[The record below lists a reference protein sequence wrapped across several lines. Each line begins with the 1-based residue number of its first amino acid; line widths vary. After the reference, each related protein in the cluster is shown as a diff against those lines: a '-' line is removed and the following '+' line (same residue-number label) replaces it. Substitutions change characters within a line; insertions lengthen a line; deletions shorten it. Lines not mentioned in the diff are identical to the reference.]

1 MTETLAMG
9 RTIREARLAKG
20 MSLGQLAAA
29 VGRSSASVRR
39 WERGEVA
46 PAIGI
51 IDDLAAVL
59 DLDAD
64 DLRSQRSPAAEPA
77 MDAEPVSGAH
87 PDTGRVAP
95 QGPTTI
101 EQDLASATSP
111 APKDPS
117 PERSTPATRGV
128 VGDALAAIRNAST
141 SWSGWIRAALTVVL
155 LIVMALILI
164 WAMGQLAAAIGDI
177 WDSFDTGSTN

>member
-1 MTETLAMG
+1 MTDTLAMG

-51 IDDLAAVL
+51 IDELAQVL

-64 DLRSQRSPAAEPA
+64 ELRSHRPSSTEPA
-77 MDAEPVSGAH
+77 KGGDAAASSFSEVDRGTH
-87 PDTGRVAP
+87 D
-95 QGPTTI
+95 GPSTV
-101 EQDLASATSP
+101 EQDPVP
-111 APKDPS
+111 A
-117 PERSTPATRGV
+117 STPAADPPTTTAATSRGV
-128 VGDALAAIRNAST
+128 VGDALAAMRAASS
-141 SWSGWIRAALTVVL
+141 SWSGWIRAALTVVVL
-155 LIVMALILI
+155 LMMVLILI
-164 WAMGQLAAAIGDI
+164 WAVGQLAAGLSEI